1 MAHCSGRGIRVGIVK
16 VLVLVTLVTL
26 LGFAPAQSNW
36 LNVYSEPF
44 GEDAHPLYVFG
55 GVIRFGPQTDSPF
68 LARMTGGVLEVS
80 NDTDP
85 TTSRYF
91 FIEPRHASQWL
102 AAGGVAPA
110 ASVTVGGE
118 FGEMPGAGLIY
129 RVDPATHWFYAFLVG
144 PGQAYGFYLIDG
156 SGFNAVVSDTSDA
169 IVVGQT
175 NRLTIT
181 SEGTVMHLYINDQH
195 VTSVD
200 DARVAGDGVG
210 FMAAGTGAFTFD
222 DFELFVPQ

>member
-1 MAHCSGRGIRVGIVK
+1 
-16 VLVLVTLVTL
+16 VLVAFVTV
-26 LGFAPAQSNW
+26 LGVATAQSNW
-36 LNVYSEPF
+36 RSVFTEEF

-55 GVIRFGPQTDSPF
+55 GVIRFGPQNDSPF
-68 LARMTGGVLEVS
+68 LARLTGGVLELS

-85 TTSRYF
+85 NTSRYF
-91 FIEPRHASQWL
+91 FIEPQHASQWL
-102 AAGGVAPA
+102 DAGGIAPA
-110 ASVTVGGE
+110 ASVTVGGQ

-144 PGQAYGFYLIDG
+144 TGQTYGLYLIDG
-156 SGFNAVVSDTSDA
+156 SGFNAVVSDSSDA
-169 IVVGQT
+169 IMAGQP

-181 SEGTVMHLYINDQH
+181 PEGTVMHLFINDQH

-200 DARVAGDGVG
+200 DSRVNGVG
-210 FMAAGTGAFTFD
+210 VGVMGAGTGAFTFD